1 MSFILHS
8 CSKPPKKVTE
18 MGIGLNAGHDLNLQ
32 NLVRIKKLKNLQEVS
47 IGQAI
52 VTESLEWGW
61 KNTIQKYL
69 QVLAE

>member
-1 MSFILHS
+1 
-8 CSKPPKKVTE
+8 

-32 NLVRIKKLKNLQEVS
+32 NLAKIKKLKNLQEVS